1 MCNVVGEV
9 SITSEP
15 HLKIIEINLYLVDE
29 EEGITTIT
37 LVGLLK
43 CMVGNFLQ
51 NAVQTT
57 E

>member
-37 LVGLLK
+37 LGLLK

>member
-29 EEGITTIT
+29 EEGITTIP
-37 LVGLLK
+37 LGLLK

-51 NAVQTT
+51 NAVQSI